1 MDNVF
6 QSFEEC
12 MEKLKEYYN
21 STFVYHY
28 YNKHYSQTGG
38 VYSDIKKA
46 LDHAREDRMI
56 SSKEYKSIQK
66 EIEEDGDYEV
76 FQFSIEK
83 IKLYYP
89 KTENISSFKRMIYIL
104 RYPNVAFI
112 SEEKAY
118 EVGFKYVVS
127 RDERENINTCDRYM
141 WGRKQDFENR
151 TRTECN
157 KMWIKEVLDDYSF
170 LHGKKA
176 KIFFDYIFGKID
188 SISYEKLDD
197 EYGYVWEKLWEA
209 RIEGDQFSCKNH
221 IEEVDRYRVEI

>member
-89 KTENISSFKRMIYIL
+89 KTENISSFKGMLFIV
-104 RYPNVAFI
+104 RYPGIAFI

-118 EVGFKYVVS
+118 EVGFKYVIS
-127 RDERENINTCDRYM
+127 QHGDCYM
-141 WGRKQDFENR
+141 WGRKRDFEKR
-151 TRTECN
+151 SRTECN
-157 KMWIKEVLDDYSF
+157 RIWIKEVLDDYSF
-170 LHGKKA
+170 LQGEKA
-176 KIFFDYIFGKID
+176 EMFFNYLSGKID
-188 SISYEKLDD
+188 DTSYEKLDD
-197 EYGYVWEKLWEA
+197 RYGFVWEKLWKA

-221 IEEVDRYRVEI
+221 IEEVDSYRVEI